1 MGIITTDEPVM
12 KALLVAKVYFN
23 PTVWDEKATKRRIPS
38 NIKGKLICFISRE
51 IIFHLKSA
59 SRKRAMVKRKAMKSM
74 EEMSEI
80 ANLINTKVALQ
91 KSVTRSI

>member
-1 MGIITTDEPVM
+1 
-12 KALLVAKVYFN
+12 
-23 PTVWDEKATKRRIPS
+23 
-38 NIKGKLICFISRE
+38 
-51 IIFHLKSA
+51 
-59 SRKRAMVKRKAMKSM
+59 MKSM